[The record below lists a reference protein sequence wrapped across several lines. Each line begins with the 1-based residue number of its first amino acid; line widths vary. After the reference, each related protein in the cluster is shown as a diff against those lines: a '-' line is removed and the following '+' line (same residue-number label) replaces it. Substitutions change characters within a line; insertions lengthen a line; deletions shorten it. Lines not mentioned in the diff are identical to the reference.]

1 MFDHRVSRPVTS
13 RILDLVDEGMFD
25 KDLLIQDLL
34 GWMSEA
40 DVAAF
45 ARANDLL
52 IDEDEELEDE
62 DQ

>member
-25 KDLLIQDLL
+25 KERLIQDLL

-52 IDEDEELEDE
+52 IDEDDELEDE
-62 DQ
+62 